1 MPCCPSGS
9 GTSTFVPLFTSKLSL
24 EAVVRAT
31 TWVFSQSEPPT
42 LFLPSTLALKV
53 QTTSGLVIWQVP

>member
-9 GTSTFVPLFTSKLSL
+9 GTSTFVPPFTSKLSL

-31 TWVFSQSEPPT
+31 TWVFTQREPPT
-42 LFLPSTLALKV
+42 LFLFSTFALKV
-53 QTTSGLVIWQVP
+53 QTTSPLVTWQVP